1 MNEEKQLGEKNM
13 ILEVKNLIKRYG
25 EFLALD
31 HINFAIKEGEIFGLL
46 GPNGAGK
53 TTTISII
60 SGLSNYDGGEVKF
73 LGKEI
78 KRNEMAAKREL
89 GIVPQEIALF
99 EDLTAFEN
107 LDYFGRLYGLK
118 GQLLKDRI
126 EEALAFTGLSDRRK
140 DRPKGFS
147 GGMKRRLNIACA
159 ILHHPKLIIMDE
171 PTVGIDPQSRNH
183 ILESIKK
190 LNNMGS
196 TIIYTS
202 HYMEE
207 VEELCTRIAIVDQ
220 GRVIAQGSKEE
231 LKSLVSSEERILMEV
246 SSVNFTIVEGIKN
259 IQNIREC
266 TANGNQLEI
275 VGKKGEQ
282 NVSRIIQII
291 SEAGIDILSLNV
303 EKPSL
308 ESVFLTLTGR
318 SLRD

>member
-1 MNEEKQLGEKNM
+1 MSEAIKM
-13 ILEVKNLIKRYG
+13 VLEVKNLVKRYG
-25 EFLALD
+25 DFVALD
-31 HINFAIKEGEIFGLL
+31 HINFQINEGEIYGLL

-53 TTTISII
+53 TTTISIL
-60 SGLSNYDGGEVKF
+60 SGLTKYDGGDVILFGKEVK
-73 LGKEI
+73 
-78 KRNEMAAKREL
+78 RHEMDVKQQL

-99 EDLTAFEN
+99 EDLTAYEN

-118 GQLLKDRI
+118 GTLLKERI
-126 EEALAFTGLSDRRK
+126 EEALAFTGLTDRKK

-147 GGMKRRLNIACA
+147 GGMKRRLNIAAA

-183 ILESIKK
+183 ILESIKE
-190 LNNMGS
+190 LNRMGS

-207 VEELCTRIAIVDQ
+207 VEEICTKIAIVDH

-231 LKSLVSSEERILMEV
+231 LTALVSSEQKLVLELSSMSV
-246 SSVNFTIVEGIKN
+246 SMIESIKQIASV
-259 IQNIREC
+259 REC
-266 TANGNQLEI
+266 SARGNELI
-275 VGKKGEQ
+275 VIGKKGEPFVNRVIEIITNE
-282 NVSRIIQII
+282 NVEIQSFNI
-291 SEAGIDILSLNV
+291 

-308 ESVFLTLTGR
+308 EAVFLTLTGR

>member
-1 MNEEKQLGEKNM
+1 MKNKLSEEIKM
-13 ILEVKNLIKRYG
+13 VLEVKNLVKRYG
-25 EFLALD
+25 DFVALD
-31 HINFAIKEGEIFGLL
+31 HINFQINEGEIYGLL

-53 TTTISII
+53 TTTISIL
-60 SGLSNYDGGEVKF
+60 SGLTKYDGGDVILFGKEVK
-73 LGKEI
+73 
-78 KRNEMAAKREL
+78 RHEMDVKQQL

-99 EDLTAFEN
+99 EDLTAYEN

-118 GQLLKDRI
+118 GTLLNERI
-126 EEALAFTGLSDRRK
+126 EEALAFTGLTDRKK

-147 GGMKRRLNIACA
+147 GGMKRRLNIAAA

-183 ILESIKK
+183 ILESIKE
-190 LNNMGS
+190 LNRMGS

-207 VEELCTRIAIVDQ
+207 VEEICTKIAIVDH

-231 LKSLVSSEERILMEV
+231 LTALVSSEQKLVLELSSMSV
-246 SSVNFTIVEGIKN
+246 SMIESIKQIASV
-259 IQNIREC
+259 REC
-266 TANGNQLEI
+266 SARGNELI
-275 VGKKGEQ
+275 VIGKKGEPFVNRVIEIITNE
-282 NVSRIIQII
+282 NVEIQSFNI
-291 SEAGIDILSLNV
+291 

-308 ESVFLTLTGR
+308 EAVFLTLTGR